1 MGAAVHQAV
10 LHAKMVARGQGLV
23 ASGAGETAQV
33 VDRVSGTHDHL
44 GGGDAKVAA
53 GTSLHREPSG
63 KKKTKQ
69 RQVRALG
76 EAKAGPSP
84 TRDTWSLVSSGPRLT
99 PRRALTE
106 EDTGPFGH

>member
-10 LHAKMVARGQGLV
+10 LHAKMVTRGQGLV

-44 GGGDAKVAA
+44 RGGDAKVAA

-63 KKKTKQ
+63 KKKSH
-69 RQVRALG
+69 VRALG
-76 EAKAGPSP
+76 EAKAGLSP
-84 TRDTWSLVSSGPRLT
+84 TRDTWGLVSSGPRLT
-99 PRRALTE
+99 PTRSPGE